1 MNPLLHRTVLGR
13 AFAHGMHHVGGDLS
27 PTSRRACGDDS
38 VADES
43 APTQDRFSTE
53 TKFQTGSKT
62 EPHCGAAYAHRC
74 PDE

>member
-1 MNPLLHRTVLGR
+1 MNPLLHRTVPGR

-27 PTSRRACGDDS
+27 PTSSRACGDDG

-53 TKFQTGSKT
+53 TKFRTGSKT
-62 EPHCGAAYAHRC
+62 EPHCDAAYALRYS
-74 PDE
+74 DG